1 MTKEKFSEIIVNSR
15 SSYKFLGAEQG
26 YWLGV
31 EEDGTEKTYS
41 ISEMRKDYRVNC
53 INYLNRQKENIERGY
68 FLQGVDF
75 DKADYDELVQ
85 LGCDAMKQKIWEL
98 SQ

>member
-1 MTKEKFSEIIVNSR
+1 MTKEKFNEIIVNSKC
-15 SSYKFLGAEQG
+15 SYRFLGAEQG

-31 EEDGTEKTYS
+31 DNRGRQVTYA
-41 ISEMRKDYRVNC
+41 ISEMEKDHKIKC
-53 INYLNRQKENIERGY
+53 INYLIEQKENIERGY

-75 DKADYDELVQ
+75 DKADYDELVR
-85 LGCDAMKQKIWEL
+85 LGCDAMKQKILEL